1 MFYYQPFT
9 KILTSIYE
17 VEEIITSEHGHVVG
31 VIVRVAGN
39 RTNPFY
45 YQNSISIAD
54 TGATKNFIIQNTKF
68 SVFRTTY
75 TDAPAQVE
83 QIYIPID
90 HTVEISHKI
99 ELEFI
104 IRNLENCAIDG
115 LFIYEK

>member
-1 MFYYQPFT
+1 MFYYVPFT

-17 VEEIITSEHGHVVG
+17 VEEIFTSEPGHVVG
-31 VIVRVAGN
+31 VIIRAAGN
-39 RTNPFY
+39 RTYPFY

-68 SVFRTTY
+68 SVFRTLY
-75 TDAPAQVE
+75 TDAAAQVE
-83 QIYIPID
+83 QIFIQLD

-99 ELEFI
+99 EIEFT
-104 IRNLENCAIDG
+104 IRNLENCTIDG